1 MLVELRSTDRLR
13 GPKALDVS
21 PVLASVLD
29 AARDGTADLS
39 RLRVVC
45 DWIQYKRNYREPIAR
60 RPILPSSFLS
70 AQARR
75 SGNDDDGLE
84 AYELAIDLRRATG
97 PKLNGN
103 LSAMLNGAPSQAV
116 YL

>member
-1 MLVELRSTDRLR
+1 MLVELRSSDRLR

-45 DWIQYKRNYREPIAR
+45 DWIQYKRNFREPIAR
-60 RPILPSSFLS
+60 RPGLPFAL
-70 AQARR
+70 AGGRR
-75 SGNDDDGLE
+75 LKPVH
-84 AYELAIDLRRATG
+84 AHLRGAHRAAADPPLGVRHG
-97 PKLNGN
+97 PGQPERHR
-103 LSAMLNGAPSQAV
+103 SD
-116 YL
+116 